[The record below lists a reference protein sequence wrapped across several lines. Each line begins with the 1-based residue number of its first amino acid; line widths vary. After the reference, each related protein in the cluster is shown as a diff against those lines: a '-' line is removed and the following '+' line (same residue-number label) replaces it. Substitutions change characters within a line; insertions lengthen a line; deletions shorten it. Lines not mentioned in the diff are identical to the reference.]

1 MVSTHVALKKAFKVL
16 KDTVS
21 NPPKRDGADGV
32 KTDAEKLL
40 LARLE
45 LVSLAVHPDDA
56 AAEGT
61 PAVPLV
67 CIVVTEGL

>member
-1 MVSTHVALKKAFKVL
+1 MALKKAFKVL

-45 LVSLAVHPDDA
+45 LVSLAVHPDDT
-56 AAEGT
+56 AAEGAP
-61 PAVPLV
+61 PAAPLV